1 MTFEQRVESALRT
14 ADRFQPSPDLFAK
27 VRRSIE
33 EDRAH
38 RTRVRCVFGA
48 AAAAVT
54 VVLMYIFV
62 TVDVADGVW
71 SMSFTALEVLTTLI
85 MVAIVIVLGPA
96 IRRFGET
103 FEQDIFRAS
112 PETGR
117 RILQLLD
124 VAYYLIFGA
133 YVLMTMVYKP
143 TRELAHT
150 TLTDWLSFELA
161 ATRLPGLLLLMGV
174 LHVALLLALPVV
186 GLIFNANGR
195 RERIMA
201 GVPSVDAGMDKVDTA
216 ITVVS
221 WVLAILL
228 VLDVVAALLVVVAGL
243 GASG

>member
-38 RTRVRCVFGA
+38 RTRVRRVFGA
-48 AAAAVT
+48 AAAAVA

-143 TRELAHT
+143 TREFAHT
-150 TLTDWLSFELA
+150 TLTDWLSFELLQ
-161 ATRLPGLLLLMGV
+161 RLPGLLLLMGV

-186 GLIFNANGR
+186 GLIFNANRR

-228 VLDVVAALLVVVAGL
+228 VLDVVVALLVVVAGL